1 MNFLAPLFLIG
12 ALAVAGPVIY
22 HLVRRTTR
30 ERLPFGSLLFLQP
43 SPPRL
48 SQRHRF
54 EHILLLLLRCIAL
67 ALLAFAFARPFLPGT
82 ADDDPTAA
90 RPARTVILVDTSA
103 SMRREGLWPAAIARA
118 GDWIR
123 RAGPADELTLM
134 TFDRAV
140 ATVLPAEEWRRAPTG
155 ERAALALSRLPSL
168 SPGWSA
174 TRLGSALAAAAEI
187 LADADGKSAPGPRRI
202 VLISDLQAGS
212 RLEALQAY
220 EWPKGVELLLEPVSA
235 QRTTNAGLQLL
246 ADGAEVMRPADAP
259 ARVRVTNSADAKRE
273 QFQIG
278 WAGDPGAVRVD
289 AYVPPG
295 QSRVFLLPKSKSAA
309 ADAITLSGDDEDFDN
324 RAFAIAAVQQRPRV
338 VWLGPD
344 NAADTRQPLFFL
356 RRAFVETPRAA
367 VQVSARPA
375 GAAPDPAELAA
386 ASLIFVG
393 SGLDSTTASLLRAQ
407 AESGRTIVQ
416 VLRAADAATGAS
428 LGVLAGVS
436 PVTLGESRAGSYAML
451 GEIDFRHPLFAP
463 FADPRFSDFSKI
475 RFWRHRRVDASG
487 LPAARVVA
495 RFDTGDPAVLEI
507 PAGRGR
513 VIVFTSGWQ
522 PEDSQLAVSSKFAPL
537 MWSLL
542 EGAGG
547 VGEFITQYAVGD
559 PVVLPSEAA
568 GALVTTPAGGASTLA
583 AGSATFSATAE
594 LGVYRAAA
602 GGREWRFAVNLDPA
616 ESRTA
621 PLSPEELEQ
630 LGVPVTRSEEASKPE
645 AEKRGLL
652 QGVEAE
658 GRQKLWRWLIAAAL
672 AVLLL
677 ETMVA
682 GRALRRTAT
691 TAGEIAS

>member
-30 ERLPFGSLLFLQP
+30 ERLPFGSLIFLQP

-82 ADDDPTAA
+82 PDDDPAAA
-90 RPARTVILVDTSA
+90 RPARTVILIDTSA
-103 SMRREGLWPAAIARA
+103 SMRREGFWPAAVARA
-118 GDWIR
+118 GEWIR

-134 TFDRAV
+134 TFDRST
-140 ATVLPAEEWRRAPTG
+140 ATVLSAEEWRRVAAG
-155 ERAALALSRLPSL
+155 ERAALASSRLTSIN
-168 SPGWSA
+168 PGWGA
-174 TRLGSALAAAAEI
+174 TRLGSALAAAAEV

-202 VLISDLQAGS
+202 ILVSDLQAGS
-212 RLEALQAY
+212 RLETLQAY
-220 EWPKGVELLLEPVSA
+220 EWPKGVELLLESLVA
-235 QRTTNAGLQLL
+235 QKTTNAGLQVL
-246 ADGAEVMRPADAP
+246 ADGPEVMRPADAP

-278 WAGDPGAVRVD
+278 WAGDSGAARVD

-295 QSRVFLLPKSKSAA
+295 QSRVFLLPRPRTGA

-324 RAFAIAAVQQRPRV
+324 RAFAIAPVQQRPRV

-344 NAADTRQPLFFL
+344 DAADTRQPLFFL

-367 VQVSARPA
+367 VQISARPA
-375 GAAPDPAELAA
+375 GSVPDSAELAA
-386 ASLIFVG
+386 ASLIFAGV
-393 SGLDSTTASLLRAQ
+393 GLDSTTASLLRAQ
-407 AESGRTIVQ
+407 AESGRTVVQ
-416 VLRAADAATGAS
+416 VLRSADAATGAA
-428 LGVLAGVS
+428 LGVLAGGS
-436 PVTLGESRAGSYAML
+436 PVALGEGKSGGYAML

-475 RFWRHRRVDASG
+475 RFWRHRRVDAG
-487 LPAARVVA
+487 ALPAARVVA

-513 VIVFTSGWQ
+513 VVVFTSGWH

-547 VGEFITQYAVGD
+547 VGEFVTQYAVGD
-559 PVVLPSEAA
+559 PVALPAEAA
-568 GALVTTPAGGASTLA
+568 GALVTTPAGVASALESGT
-583 AGSATFSATAE
+583 ATFTGTADP
-594 LGVYRAAA
+594 GVYRAAI

-616 ESRTA
+616 EARTA
-621 PLSPEELEQ
+621 PLTPEELEQ
-630 LGVPVTRSEEASKPE
+630 QGVPVTRSAEMAKPE
-645 AEKRGLL
+645 TEKRGLL

-658 GRQKLWRWLIAAAL
+658 SRQKLWRWLIAAAL

-677 ETMVA
+677 ETVVA
-682 GRALRRTAT
+682 GRALRRAAT
-691 TAGEIAS
+691 TGGEIAS